1 MTFDTT
7 PDVDPHSDV
16 PGVLLRAVE
25 LLRCFDAESDTLT
38 ARQLVER
45 SELPRS
51 TVHRM
56 TADLVKLGLLT
67 KSGNGRY
74 AIGSL
79 LWELGHVSHI
89 HLRLRQAAQ
98 VHLTRLYDACGEN
111 VFLSVMSSDIP
122 ELAEALTVGQVRGPR
137 SVAVD
142 EREGKRTPLLTTAL
156 GRALVSVQ
164 PRDWFERFLTRSTRH
179 LGDAGAGAA
188 DDLRQRAK
196 AAYDLGHASIIDD
209 ELAAVAVPI
218 PSGDSFPDSS
228 VGIVAAR
235 ERWDEH
241 RLVPLLKLTAI
252 AIAKDLAR
260 PPKRA

>member
-1 MTFDTT
+1 MPRSDTPEFDAH
-7 PDVDPHSDV
+7 DAV
-16 PGVLLRAVE
+16 PGVLLRAVQ
-25 LLRCFDAESDTLT
+25 LLRCFDATADTLS

-51 TVHRM
+51 TVHRI
-56 TADLVKLGLLT
+56 TADLVRLGLLT
-67 KSGNGRY
+67 RSGNGRY

-79 LWELGHVSHI
+79 VWELGHVSHI

-111 VFLSVMSSDIP
+111 VFIAVMSSDLP

-142 EREGKRTPLLTTAL
+142 EREGKRSPLLATAL
-156 GRALVSVQ
+156 GRALVAVQ
-164 PRDWFERFLTRSTRH
+164 PEEWFERFLARTTH
-179 LGDAGAGAA
+179 GLGEQRGAVA
-188 DDLRQRAK
+188 DDLRSRV
-196 AAYDLGHASIIDD
+196 AAARELGHASMRDD
-209 ELAAVAVPI
+209 ERASVAVPI
-218 PSGDSFPDSS
+218 PSGDAFPDSS
-228 VGIVAAR
+228 VGIIASP

-252 AIAKDLAR
+252 AIAKNLAR
-260 PPKRA
+260 QPLQP